1 MNKFK
6 RGDLCRCVEG
16 FEDLSRRIV
25 GRVGEVKDIE
35 RVIGRVVY
43 YVRFFANSDPVW
55 LPASHLDHVKKEN

>member
-25 GRVGEVKDIE
+25 GRVGEVEDIE
-35 RVIGRVVY
+35 QSSEGSSIMS
-43 YVRFFANSDPVW
+43 AS
-55 LPASHLDHVKKEN
+55 LPTPTPYGFRPLI